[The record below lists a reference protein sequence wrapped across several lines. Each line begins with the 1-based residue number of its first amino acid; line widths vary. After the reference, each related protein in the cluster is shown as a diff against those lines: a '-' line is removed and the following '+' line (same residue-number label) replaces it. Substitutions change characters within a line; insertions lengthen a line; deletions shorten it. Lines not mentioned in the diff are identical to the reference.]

1 LGRLARTPNTP
12 TAATAAA
19 TQVAAPQVAA
29 ATAAATQA
37 AAMRAVRQAATP
49 AAPGGTVLSVSTR
62 ALLSACER
70 LGVPTDALLFA
81 AGLDP
86 TLVADP
92 EARLPFEK
100 VAIVWREAYRR
111 SGDPY
116 LALHAAEALPFG
128 AYKVFD
134 YVALGSSTVG
144 HGLEQVA
151 RYFKLIHDRVRFT
164 IETQATEVALV
175 LQLDDGSSPP
185 SSYVEYTFAAIVL
198 RTRARWGYGWP
209 LVRVELASAPPPSRS
224 EHRRVFG
231 CDVAFRTRGNR
242 LVIAR
247 DTWETGVCALEP
259 PLFEVVR
266 DRAEHAMRRLPR
278 AASFAETVEATLRS
292 AIGDELELAQAA
304 TRLGTTP
311 RTLQRRLADEGT
323 SFALVRDRARHAA
336 ALRLLAQPDVSLG
349 EVSFLLGF
357 SQPSA
362 FNRAFRRWQG
372 TTPLRFRSS
381 VAADAA

>member
-1 LGRLARTPNTP
+1 LGRLTRTTNTP
-12 TAATAAA
+12 TAATL
-19 TQVAAPQVAA
+19 
-29 ATAAATQA
+29 ATATPAT
-37 AAMRAVRQAATP
+37 ATP
-49 AAPGGTVLSVSTR
+49 AAPHGTVLSVSTR
-62 ALLSACER
+62 ALLAACER

-86 TLVADP
+86 TRVADP
-92 EARLPFEK
+92 DARLPFEK
-100 VAIVWREAYRR
+100 VAVVWREAYRR

-164 IETQATEVALV
+164 IEKRETDVSVV

-209 LVRVELASAPPPSRS
+209 LVRVELASAPPPSKS

-231 CDVAFRTRGNR
+231 CDFAFRTRGNR

-247 DTWETGVCALEP
+247 DTWETAVCTLEP

-278 AASFAETVEATLRS
+278 AASFAEIVEATLRR
-292 AIGDELELAQAA
+292 AIGDELDLAQTA
-304 TRLGTTP
+304 TRLGTTT

-336 ALRLLAQPDVSLG
+336 ALRLLCQPDVSLG

-372 TTPLRFRSS
+372 TTPLRFRSG